1 MTEEEGH
8 VTRDRGTRGA
18 SQEVFPGPI
27 SAELTS
33 RELGNRK
40 GARTFS
46 LLVDGLVKS
55 NGFEMFEF
63 LRKMSR

>member
-8 VTRDRGTRGA
+8 VTRDRGTRCA

-27 SAELTS
+27 GAELTICTGKLK
-33 RELGNRK
+33 RNQEIFGI
-40 GARTFS
+40 
-46 LLVDGLVKS
+46 VQS